1 MFWSIVILAVAV
13 LLAINI
19 CTKRYTLFTAVPK
32 NPEDDKIWDEIRNE
46 EESIEK
52 EEKNEENLN

>member
-1 MFWSIVILAVAV
+1 MFWSIVILTVAV
-13 LLAINI
+13 LLAVNI
-19 CTKRYTLFTAVPK
+19 CKERYTFFTAVPK

-52 EEKNEENLN
+52 EEKSEENLN